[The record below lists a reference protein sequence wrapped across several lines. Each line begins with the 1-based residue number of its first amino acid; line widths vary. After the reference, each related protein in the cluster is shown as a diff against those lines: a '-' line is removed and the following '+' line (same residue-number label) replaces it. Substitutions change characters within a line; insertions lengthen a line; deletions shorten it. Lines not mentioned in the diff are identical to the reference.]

1 MKHTMSMYENKDSM
15 IEAMQDNID
24 SLELSLAE
32 AKKDSERLDLL
43 STQKYGK
50 DVVTYLNMSVREA
63 IDSGISVTIQMN
75 RSYS

>member
-32 AKKDSERLDLL
+32 EKKDSERLDLL

>member
-1 MKHTMSMYENKDSM
+1 MKHTMSMYANKDAM

-63 IDSGISVTIQMN
+63 IDSGISVTIKCN
-75 RSYS
+75 HSNE

>member
-1 MKHTMSMYENKDSM
+1 MKHTMSMYANKDAM

-43 STQKYGK
+43 STQKYGQ
-50 DVVTYLNMSVREA
+50 DLLTYLNMSVREA
-63 IDSGISVTIQMN
+63 IDSGISVTIKCN
-75 RSYS
+75 HSNE

>member
-1 MKHTMSMYENKDSM
+1 MKHTMSMYANKDAM

-43 STQKYGK
+43 STKKYGK

-63 IDSGISVTIQMN
+63 IDSGISVTIKCN
-75 RSYS
+75 HSNE